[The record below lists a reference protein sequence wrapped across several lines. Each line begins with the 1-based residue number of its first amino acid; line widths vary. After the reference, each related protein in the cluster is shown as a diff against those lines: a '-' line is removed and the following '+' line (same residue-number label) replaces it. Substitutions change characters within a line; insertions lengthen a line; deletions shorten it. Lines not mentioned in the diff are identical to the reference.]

1 MPVVHRSTNRSPS
14 RAHPIVPVFQPT
26 APLGG
31 LIQRLFQKS
40 TMNRREW
47 LAASSTPL
55 AAACARPSESAIS
68 SKNAPAERLDI
79 PTLLQLAS
87 VPGMAIATVHD
98 RASST

>member
-1 MPVVHRSTNRSPS
+1 
-14 RAHPIVPVFQPT
+14 
-26 APLGG
+26 
-31 LIQRLFQKS
+31 
-40 TMNRREW
+40 MNRREW